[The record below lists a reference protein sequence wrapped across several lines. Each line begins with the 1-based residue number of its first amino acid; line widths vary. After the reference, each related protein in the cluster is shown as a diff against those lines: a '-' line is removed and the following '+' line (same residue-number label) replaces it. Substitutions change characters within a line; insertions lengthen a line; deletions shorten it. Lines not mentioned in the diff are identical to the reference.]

1 MKLLAALLSVLVAT
15 GADAAPR
22 RILFVGN
29 SFTQG
34 YASPAMRYRA
44 DAVTDLT
51 GQRIGGVPAL
61 FRTFAESAGLDWDV
75 FSETQG
81 GETLRFHLERRRAL
95 IDRPWDVVVLQE
107 YSTMGRERPGD
118 ATDYRR
124 AATALAQVVTR
135 ANPAVRVELMATWSR
150 ADLVHRP
157 GSRWSGRP
165 IGAMADDLAAAARAI
180 DAASPE
186 IDGVVPVGE
195 AWNRAVAS
203 GVADPTP
210 YDGIADG
217 QADLWSWD
225 HYHAS
230 AAGYY
235 LEALVVFGR
244 VTGVD
249 PRRLSRD
256 ERAAADLGLSPDLA
270 AALQRV
276 AAETLAATR

>member
-1 MKLLAALLSVLVAT
+1 MRLLAALLLMLVPA
-15 GADAAPR
+15 AEAAPR

-34 YASPAMRYRA
+34 YASPVMRYRT

-61 FRTFAESAGLDWDV
+61 FRTFAEEAGQDWTV

-81 GETLRFHLERRRAL
+81 GETLRFHLERRSAS
-95 IDRPWDVVVLQE
+95 IDRAWDAVVLQE

-118 ATDYRR
+118 PTEYRR
-124 AATALAQVVTR
+124 AARALAAMFTR

-150 ADLVHRP
+150 ADLAYRP
-157 GSRWSGRP
+157 GSPWSGKP
-165 IGAMADDLAAAARAI
+165 IATMAGDLANAARAI

-186 IDGVVPVGE
+186 IDGVLPVGE
-195 AWNRAVAS
+195 AWNRAVAA
-203 GVADPTP
+203 GVADANP
-210 YDGIADG
+210 YDGIAYG
-217 QADLWSWD
+217 QADLWAYD

-244 VTGVD
+244 IAGVD
-249 PRRLSRD
+249 PRMLGRD
-256 ERAAADLGLSPDLA
+256 ERAAGDLGLSPDLA
-270 AALQRV
+270 VALQRV
-276 AAETLAATR
+276 AAETLAATQ